1 VKASRACF
9 VLILLT
15 LCACGWGPPEPSS
28 PTQLATAEPE
38 QEFIPAVASPTVA
51 LTDDLT
57 PTPSL
62 SGSFGEQEVEMS
74 ATQEESRLTITILYD
89 NNPYDTR
96 LRTAWGFSA
105 LVEVQGGVYLFD
117 TGGDSPTL
125 LENMRVL
132 EIDLTPIQAV
142 ILSHVHSDHVGGL
155 EGLLREGIQPV
166 VYVPPS
172 FPTSFKRSI
181 SQQTAVVEVGMG
193 QPIGEAVYTTG
204 ELGSSIR
211 EQALVVTI
219 PQGLVIITGCAHP
232 GVVSIVERAIALFN
246 KPVYLVL
253 GGFHL
258 GDKSE
263 TQLESILSAFRRL
276 GVEQVA
282 PCHCTGERAI
292 QMFKDEYGDD
302 FIEAGAGRVIVV
314 GP

>member
-1 VKASRACF
+1 MNAAQKADA
-9 VLILLT
+9 LT
-15 LCACGWGPPEPSS
+15 L
-28 PTQLATAEPE
+28 
-38 QEFIPAVASPTVA
+38 
-51 LTDDLT
+51 
-57 PTPSL
+57 
-62 SGSFGEQEVEMS
+62 
-74 ATQEESRLTITILYD
+74 TILYD
-89 NNPYDTR
+89 NNPYDAR

-117 TGGDSPTL
+117 AGGDFPTL

-132 EIDLTPIQAV
+132 EIDPATIQAV
-142 ILSHVHSDHVGGL
+142 ILSHVHADHVGGL
-155 EGLLREGIQPV
+155 EGLLQEGIQPV
-166 VYVPPS
+166 VYLPPS
-172 FPTSFKRSI
+172 FPAGFKRGV
-181 SQQTAVVEVGMG
+181 SQRTAVVEVGMG
-193 QPIGEAVYTTG
+193 QTIGEAVFTTG
-204 ELGSSIR
+204 ELGASIR
-211 EQALVVTI
+211 EQALVVKS

-232 GVVSIVERAIALFN
+232 GVVSIVERAVALFDE
-246 KPVYLVL
+246 PVYLVL

-292 QMFKDEYGDD
+292 QMFRDEYGEE

>member
-1 VKASRACF
+1 VKPSRACF
-9 VLILLT
+9 ALALIA
-15 LCACGWGPPEPSS
+15 LCACGRTSPQPSRPAQLTAMEPEPGTIPSVPAS
-28 PTQLATAEPE
+28 TAGFTD
-38 QEFIPAVASPTVA
+38 EFS
-51 LTDDLT
+51 

-62 SGSFGEQEVEMS
+62 SGPPGEPEVEMN
-74 ATQEESRLTITILYD
+74 AAQKADALTLTILYD
-89 NNPYDTR
+89 NNPYDAR

-117 TGGDSPTL
+117 AGGDFPTL

-132 EIDLTPIQAV
+132 EIDPATIQAV
-142 ILSHVHSDHVGGL
+142 ILSHVHADHVGGL
-155 EGLLREGIQPV
+155 EGLLQEGIQPV
-166 VYVPPS
+166 VYLPPS
-172 FPTSFKRSI
+172 FPAGFKRGV
-181 SQQTAVVEVGMG
+181 SQRTAVVEVGMG
-193 QPIGEAVYTTG
+193 QTIGEAVFTTG
-204 ELGSSIR
+204 ELGASIR
-211 EQALVVTI
+211 EQALVVKS

-232 GVVSIVERAIALFN
+232 GVVSIVERAVALFDE
-246 KPVYLVL
+246 PVYLVL

-292 QMFKDEYGDD
+292 QMFRDEYGEE